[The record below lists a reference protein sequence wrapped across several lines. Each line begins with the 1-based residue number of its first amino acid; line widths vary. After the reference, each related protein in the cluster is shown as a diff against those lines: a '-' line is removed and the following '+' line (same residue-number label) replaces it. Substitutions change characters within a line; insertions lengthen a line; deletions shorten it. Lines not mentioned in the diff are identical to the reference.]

1 MSMLVWGGSAWL
13 WGHGASRTGCMG
25 EQDHQP
31 PHCSGGYPGRG
42 FGPCPVQLCWGQGE
56 GPQASCI
63 HRHIPIMSYPI
74 AYGQHPQPC
83 AQPGEPCTLL
93 PASLPARIPPCL
105 HPSLPASLPARQV
118 GCGVPS
124 IAQSHANSSTGTAG
138 LHISSAAGIH
148 QHIPRQLGRMQDVL
162 GHGHGMC
169 QHMDSGRVRARQQDE
184 SRCREQPL
192 GLDRTPQWL
201 VMGRKAS
208 PHHGHHD
215 PAHGLG
221 VRRAWSNL
229 GLNPTTSRTPRRLL
243 PRTRSPMQTPA
254 PRGLRAR
261 QGLPWGLQREFSGRG
276 RSRDSLGSPWPQ
288 RGSSPGAQRV

>member
-93 PASLPARIPPCL
+93 PASLPARIPPCPHPSLPISLPACILPCL
-105 HPSLPASLPARQV
+105 HPSLPTSLPARIPPCPPGGLWCAQHCPV
-118 GCGVPS
+118 PCKQQHGHCRAPHLFCSGDSSAYPQAAGKDAGCAGAWTWDVS
-124 IAQSHANSSTGTAG
+124 AHGFGTCQGTA
-138 LHISSAAGIH
+138 AG
-148 QHIPRQLGRMQDVL
+148 
-162 GHGHGMC
+162 
-169 QHMDSGRVRARQQDE
+169 
-184 SRCREQPL
+184 
-192 GLDRTPQWL
+192 
-201 VMGRKAS
+201 
-208 PHHGHHD
+208 
-215 PAHGLG
+215 
-221 VRRAWSNL
+221 
-229 GLNPTTSRTPRRLL
+229 
-243 PRTRSPMQTPA
+243 
-254 PRGLRAR
+254 
-261 QGLPWGLQREFSGRG
+261 
-276 RSRDSLGSPWPQ
+276 
-288 RGSSPGAQRV
+288 